1 MKKITLVISIFIIS
15 SSIFAQST
23 EHSGRSFTL
32 TLGEVSLIPRVNL
45 QLEHALGAHWSMGED
60 IKYYLE
66 IENYWEAWVGQK
78 LELFGRYYF
87 SDQTIKH
94 GGNWF
99 LQFKGGTGLLTIP
112 VVNIQPNT
120 IFYLSASYDDDGN
133 SSGGDALDNNGNNI
147 EIYEDDVWLTYGGG
161 IAFGYKNISCKGWVW
176 EALAGY
182 HYWSAPDYYTSE
194 FESYDKT
201 HLPQNKDFGGTRF
214 DDLELK
220 NWRWSIGFPIDLQ
233 FKVGKIIGW

>member
-1 MKKITLVISIFIIS
+1 MKKFSLLLITSLIILS
-15 SSIFAQST
+15 VSAQT
-23 EHSGRSFTL
+23 NEHSDREFTI
-32 TLGEVSLIPRVNL
+32 TLGEVSLIPRINI
-45 QLEHALGAHWSMGED
+45 QLEHALGPRWSIGED

-66 IENYWEAWVGQK
+66 IEDYWEAWTGPK

-99 LQFKGGTGLLTIP
+99 LQFKGGAGLLTIP
-112 VVNIQPNT
+112 VANIQPNT
-120 IFYLSASYDDDGN
+120 TMYLGYAYDEDGTT
-133 SSGGDALDNNGNNI
+133 SGGFATDALGNPI

-182 HYWSAPDYYTSE
+182 HYWTAPNYYTSE

-201 HLPQNKDFGGTRF
+201 NLPQDKDFGGTRF
-214 DDLELK
+214 DNLELK

-233 FKVGKIIGW
+233 FKVGKILNW